1 MMSPYKAVI
10 FDLDGTLADTIHD
23 IAAAANASMAARQH
37 PVHSL
42 EEYRRMVGHGLR
54 NLCWQ
59 ALPEEARNETEL
71 DICHRITMQYYRA
84 HPVDGTRLYPG
95 MKEVLTQLHEEGL
108 HLAVL
113 SNKADELTRV
123 IVERLGVAP
132 LFTVVSGLRDGFPR
146 KPDPAGARW
155 VIDRLQ
161 EHTGE
166 RILPA
171 QVLYVG
177 DSGVDMQTAANC
189 GFVSLGVTWGFR
201 SREELVENGAG
212 QIADS
217 AADILSAALP

>member
-1 MMSPYKAVI
+1 MSPYKAVI

-37 PVHSL
+37 PIHSL

-59 ALPEEARNETEL
+59 ALPQEARDEDEL
-71 DICHRITMQYYRA
+71 DICHRLTMQYYRA

-95 MKEVLTQLHEEGL
+95 MKQVLVRLHEEGL

-123 IVERLGVAP
+123 IIEKLEVEP

-146 KPDPAGARW
+146 KPDPAGAHW
-155 VIDRLQ
+155 VMDRLQ
-161 EHTGE
+161 EQAGE

-171 QVLYVG
+171 EVLYVG

-201 SREELVENGAG
+201 SREELIENGARH
-212 QIADS
+212 IADS
-217 AADILSAALP
+217 AADILSTALS